1 MATTIHNHSTHIH
14 ITFHCSVS
22 SPESIIGGQCRRRR
36 GQKHRRLG
44 DGGCNTVPR
53 TKGQRFVKR
62 GQSPPV
68 FTSWGGS
75 LHPPSPA
82 TPQEVRASRCPSNS
96 VS

>member
-53 TKGQRFVKR
+53 TKGQRFVKEE
-62 GQSPPV
+62 PV
-68 FTSWGGS
+68 STILYQPGGAVS
-75 LHPPSPA
+75 TRLH
-82 TPQEVRASRCPSNS
+82 QLRRRK
-96 VS
+96 